1 MVLLLSLKTFCLP
14 CLEERFKF
22 MAYCDEK
29 PAVTSISEFAVA
41 DKGASLF
48 EKAAGTHLHRD
59 PNSNK

>member
-1 MVLLLSLKTFCLP
+1 
-14 CLEERFKF
+14 